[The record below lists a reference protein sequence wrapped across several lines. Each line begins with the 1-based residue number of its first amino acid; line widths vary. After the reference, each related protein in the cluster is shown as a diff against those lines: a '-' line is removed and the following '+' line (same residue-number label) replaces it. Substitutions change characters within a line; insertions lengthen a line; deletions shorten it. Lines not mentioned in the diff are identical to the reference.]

1 MRTYLVAAVGV
12 VIAVVLA
19 GCSTSSAG
27 SAVAGLP
34 AADSGGS
41 GPLPANRVDSVP
53 KVATSASE
61 VDSTADPA
69 TAPSAPDTATM
80 PSLPDTST
88 TPSLPDTATTPS
100 LPDTATTPV
109 AANPATAPLAADT
122 ATAPLAADTATAPL
136 ATTTAITSAH
146 GPSSANTDR
155 DTALAKLVAGAPPKS
170 LAWQL
175 PKKIP
180 GWTIIAHQAGALT
193 YKVGEGCSVMVAQPM
208 FAAGQERRSAELAQ
222 DAVTQLTRLLKSDPS
237 TVEAVNVRGTLL
249 AASVA
254 GVAGSTR
261 VEFAGLRTHFP
272 DLPATAQTYAYASG
286 QFGVVITAACA
297 DPDLLTYA
305 TTIAPQLQRF
315 TLLVEY

>member
-41 GPLPANRVDSVP
+41 GPLPANGVDSVP
-53 KVATSASE
+53 KVATSAVE
-61 VDSTADPA
+61 VHSAPDPA
-69 TAPSAPDTATM
+69 TAPSAPDTAAR
-80 PSLPDTST
+80 
-88 TPSLPDTATTPS
+88 PSLPDTAARPS
-100 LPDTATTPV
+100 LPDTVTTPAAADPATTPS
-109 AANPATAPLAADT
+109 AADPATAPSA
-122 ATAPLAADTATAPL
+122 ATAKVS
-136 ATTTAITSAH
+136 SAH

-208 FAAGQERRSAELAQ
+208 FPAAQERRSAELAQ

-237 TVEAVNVRGTLL
+237 TVEAINVRGTLL

-286 QFGVVITAACA
+286 RFGVVITAACA
-297 DPDLLTYA
+297 DPDLPTYA

-315 TLLVEY
+315 TVLVEY

>member
-1 MRTYLVAAVGV
+1 MRTYLVPAVGV

-88 TPSLPDTATTPS
+88 TPSLPDTSTTPS

-109 AANPATAPLAADT
+109 AANP

-297 DPDLLTYA
+297 DPDLPTYA

>member
-27 SAVAGLP
+27 SAVAGPP

-80 PSLPDTST
+80 PSLPDT
-88 TPSLPDTATTPS
+88 ATTPS

-109 AANPATAPLAADT
+109 AANP

-297 DPDLLTYA
+297 DPDIPTYA

>member
-1 MRTYLVAAVGV
+1 MRTYLVPAVGV

-88 TPSLPDTATTPS
+88 TPSLPDTATTP
-100 LPDTATTPV
+100 V
-109 AANPATAPLAADT
+109 AANP

-297 DPDLLTYA
+297 DPDLPTYA

>member
-88 TPSLPDTATTPS
+88 TPSLPDTATTP
-100 LPDTATTPV
+100 V
-109 AANPATAPLAADT
+109 AANPATAPSAADT
-122 ATAPLAADTATAPL
+122 ATAPSAATAK
-136 ATTTAITSAH
+136 ISSAH

-155 DTALAKLVAGAPPKS
+155 DTALAKLVGGAPPKS

-180 GWTIIAHQAGALT
+180 GWTIIAHQAGSLT

-297 DPDLLTYA
+297 DPDLPTYA

>member
-61 VDSTADPA
+61 VDSAADPA
-69 TAPSAPDTATM
+69 TAPSAPPDTATM
-80 PSLPDTST
+80 PS
-88 TPSLPDTATTPS
+88 A
-100 LPDTATTPV
+100 PDTATTPV
-109 AANPATAPLAADT
+109 AANTATTPAAADPATAPLAADT
-122 ATAPLAADTATAPL
+122 ATAPLAP
-136 ATTTAITSAH
+136 TTKISSAH
-146 GPSSANTDR
+146 GPSSANADR
-155 DTALAKLVAGAPPKS
+155 DTALGKLIAGAPPKS

-175 PKKIP
+175 PKRIP

-208 FAAGQERRSAELAQ
+208 FPAGQERRSAELAQ
-222 DAVTQLTRLLKSDPS
+222 DAVAQLTRLLKSDPS

-254 GVAGSTR
+254 GVAGSAR

-286 QFGVVITAACA
+286 RFGVVITAACA
-297 DPDLLTYA
+297 DPDLPTYA

-315 TLLVEY
+315 TVLVEY